1 MEDPTMLPR
10 VLFFAN
16 SGRDSTD
23 GRRVRQFHA
32 RIRCAPGSLVLY
44 RDDFGKARSV
54 LVLLQHARRLRPDLI
69 YVELF
74 GYSGLIAGVLA
85 KALFGVRLGIGNG
98 DDVFS
103 THAKNGRWL
112 RAVASHALEL
122 LLRRYADLWA
132 VWSPYHAR
140 YLRARGA
147 RNVVCAPGA
156 VDTHEMV
163 PCDPVTLRRHLH
175 LEGRLVVGVV
185 GYFSDCHRVDMVPG
199 WDLIEALRHL
209 PDLPVTALMIG
220 DGPGVARLRA
230 LAWDLGVRDRVVFTD
245 RVPHRALPAYYSLL
259 HAGLV
264 TLSNDLDGRF
274 TWTAKLPEY
283 LACNVFPI
291 MTDIERSRSF
301 VRRCGALLP
310 FDGVKDSAYPA
321 RLAGLI
327 RELAHRPALLGRG
340 SRGRSIAKSLLHFD
354 VAARHLSRGIAR
366 ATGTAMP
373 ARPASLGLRLV
384 V

>member
-1 MEDPTMLPR
+1 MLPR

-32 RIRCAPGSLVLY
+32 RIRCAAGSVVLY
-44 RDDFGKARSV
+44 RDDYGKARSV
-54 LVLLQHARRLRPDLI
+54 LALLQHARRLRPDLI

-74 GYSGLIAGVLA
+74 GYSGVIAGIAA
-85 KALFGVRLGIGNG
+85 KALFGIRLGIGNG

-112 RAVASHALEL
+112 RAVVSHALEL
-122 LLRRYADLWA
+122 ALRRYADLWA
-132 VWSPYHAR
+132 VWSPHHAR

-156 VDTHEMV
+156 VDTREIA
-163 PCDPVTLRRHLH
+163 PCDPMTLRQHLR
-175 LEGRLVVGVV
+175 LDGRFVVGVV
-185 GYFSDCHRVDMVPG
+185 GYFSDCRRVDMVPG
-199 WDLIEALRHL
+199 WDLIEALRQL
-209 PDLPVTALMIG
+209 RDLPVTALMIG
-220 DGPGVARLRA
+220 DGPGAGRLRA
-230 LAWDLGVRDRVVFTD
+230 LAADLGVRDRVVFTG
-245 RVPHRALPAYYSLL
+245 RVPHRVLPAYYSLL

-310 FDGVKDSAYPA
+310 FDGIKDPAYPD
-321 RLAGLI
+321 RLAALI
-327 RELAHRPALLGRG
+327 RELAEHPALLERRG
-340 SRGRSIAKSLLHFD
+340 RGRSIAEQLLHFD
-354 VAARHLSRGIAR
+354 VAARHLARGIAR

-373 ARPASLGLRLV
+373 GRSTSSGLRLV
-384 V
+384 G